1 MPFLIPLYPTISQ
14 HGPPQPNVGPVIPKP
29 RIPIS
34 VTEARGYMGLNPH
47 TAVDRTGHKWV
58 RLRLVGDSS
67 PLKLESWKNKSARK
81 VSQLT
86 IPTKS
91 YVTRTKGRLKG

>member
-1 MPFLIPLYPTISQ
+1 MPFLIPSYPTLSQ
-14 HGPPQPNVGPVIPKP
+14 HHPPQPNVCPVVPKT
-29 RIPIS
+29 RILIS
-34 VTEARGYMGLNPH
+34 VTESLGYMGLNPH
-47 TAVDRTGHKWV
+47 TAVDKTGHKWV

-67 PLKLESWKNKSARK
+67 PLKLESWKNKNARK

-91 YVTRTKGRLKG
+91 YVTRAKGRLKG